1 MMPVCPLGHA
11 YIIPKDQITEIGHVL
26 QEGRRVDELST
37 GNQSQMQDQ
46 ERPKPRNSCE
56 IVSSCFWPLQYRPGG
71 GRLHLSGGERYPET
85 PVENDVG
92 VVTETTF
99 AVKKTDANYFADF

>member
-1 MMPVCPLGHA
+1 MLLIGLGMQRTGYLGGTLQPAHQTVGATFRIGYPILPCDPLPDLCH
-11 YIIPKDQITEIGHVL
+11 
-26 QEGRRVDELST
+26 RS
-37 GNQSQMQDQ
+37 
-46 ERPKPRNSCE
+46 KP
-56 IVSSCFWPLQYRPGG
+56 SCFHLFCHLGLQQYRPGG